1 MTLKEYKIAK
11 GWAIF
16 IYLFA
21 PLLIGLFGWVL
32 IIPFQNGDFSPSF
45 TWILVPI
52 SIAMI
57 AVMVFGVMEAYKGKF
72 IINSDSIE
80 SISSLSNRVLKFDE
94 IKGFTI
100 NEQYIFIEP
109 KNKLEKRIKVSSYTG
124 GYNEILNWLYEN
136 YPDLDQQ
143 NAIKEEQEILSD
155 DSVGWT
161 MEIREEKL
169 NKARKTAKII
179 NWAAGI
185 VAAWTFFYPTP
196 YQYSIFIAAVIP
208 IIALI
213 VTKASNGLIR
223 IDEKKGSAY
232 PSVIYAFIYPSLGI
246 MLRALLD
253 YEIFDYGNLWFTVIA
268 ITILFLVALMIK
280 QREITFKKKMDFFTV
295 GSLSLFLFAY
305 SYGIVIH
312 YNCFYD
318 NSEPTFYTAKVLNKR
333 ISSGKSTTRYLELTT
348 WGPQTEID
356 EVNVGKEFY
365 NRTEIGDQVNIYF
378 RKGNLEIPW
387 FIVTDN

>member
-1 MTLKEYKIAK
+1 MTLKVYKIAK

-21 PLLIGLFGWVL
+21 PLLVGLFGWLL
-32 IIPFQNGDFSPSF
+32 ILPFQNGDFSPSF
-45 TWILVPI
+45 DWIFIPI

-57 AVMVFGVMEAYKGKF
+57 ALVVFGVIEVYKGKF
-72 IINSDSIE
+72 IINSDSIK
-80 SISSLSNRVLKFDE
+80 SISSFSNRVLKFDE

-109 KNKLEKRIKVSSYTG
+109 KNKLNKRIKVSLYTG
-124 GYNEILNWLYEN
+124 GYNEILKWLYEK
-136 YPDLDQQ
+136 YPNLDLI
-143 NAIKEEQEILSD
+143 NAIKEEHEILGD

-161 MEIREEKL
+161 KEVRKEKL
-169 NKARKTAKII
+169 NRARKTAKII
-179 NWAAGI
+179 NLVAGI

-196 YQYSIFIAAVIP
+196 YQYSIFIAAAIP

-232 PSVIYAFIYPSLGI
+232 PSVIYAFIYPSVGI

-253 YEIFDYGNLWFTVIA
+253 YEIFDYKNVWSSVFF
-268 ITILFLVALMIK
+268 ITISFLLVLIIK
-280 QREITFKKKMDFFTV
+280 QREITFKKKMDILTI
-295 GSLSLFLFAY
+295 GSLTLFLFAY
-305 SYGIVIH
+305 SFAIVVH

-318 NSEPTFYTAKVLNKR
+318 NSEPKFYTAKVLNKR
-333 ISSGKSTTRYLELTT
+333 ISSGKSITRYLKLTT
-348 WGPQTEID
+348 WGPQTEIG
-356 EVNVGKEFY
+356 EVRVGKEFY

>member
-1 MTLKEYKIAK
+1 MKEYKIAK

-32 IIPFQNGDFSPSF
+32 ILPFQNGDFLPNF
-45 TWILVPI
+45 TWILIPI
-52 SIAMI
+52 SVAMI

-72 IINSDSIE
+72 IISSE
-80 SISSLSNRVLKFDE
+80 SIKSIGSFSNKVLKFDE
-94 IKGFTI
+94 IKGFTV

-109 KNKLEKRIKVSSYTG
+109 KNRLKKRIKVSTYTG
-124 GYNEILNWLYEN
+124 GFNEILKWLYEN

-161 MEIREEKL
+161 KEIREEKL
-169 NKARKTAKII
+169 KRARKTTKII
-179 NWAAGI
+179 NWAAGL
-185 VAAWTFFYPTP
+185 VAAWIFFYPTP

-213 VTKASNGLIR
+213 VTKTSNGLIR

-232 PSVIYAFIYPSLGI
+232 PSVIHAFIYPSLGI

-253 YEIFDYGNLWFTVIA
+253 YEIFDYENLWFTVLA
-268 ITILFLVALMIK
+268 ITILFLVTLIIK

-318 NSEPTFYTAKVLNKR
+318 YSEPTFYTAKVLDKR

-356 EVNVGKEFY
+356 EVSVGKEFY
-365 NRTEIGDQVNIYF
+365 NQTEIGDQVNIYF